1 MFVCRRRD
9 CGGQWT
15 VCAQCWHRM
24 EAGILILCFSR
35 CIVDE
40 AGMMCVYWWWW
51 PDWGNKTNSVLI
63 GLRNVLEQEQDTGGR
78 GTRGPG
84 TTQQTTNCSQ
94 HNSYA
99 DHRINGQHL
108 PLFTLH
114 SNGLKMVHIHIIQ
127 SYWGHPHFHIQTFGA
142 LASPILSYTH

>member
-1 MFVCRRRD
+1 
-9 CGGQWT
+9 
-15 VCAQCWHRM
+15 M
-24 EAGILILCFSR
+24 EAGILILCFAR
-35 CIVDE
+35 CGVLIC
-40 AGMMCVYWWWW
+40 MMSMVGVC
-51 PDWGNKTNSVLI
+51 SVLMVVA
-63 GLRNVLEQEQDTGGR
+63 GLREQNKFCFNWIEECAGAGAGHWR

-127 SYWGHPHFHIQTFGA
+127 TYWGHPHFHIQTFGA